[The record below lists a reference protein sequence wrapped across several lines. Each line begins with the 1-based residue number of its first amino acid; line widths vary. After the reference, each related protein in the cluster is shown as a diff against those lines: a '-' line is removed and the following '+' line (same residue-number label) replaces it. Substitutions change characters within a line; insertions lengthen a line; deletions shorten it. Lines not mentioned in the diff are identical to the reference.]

1 MRRAEVPSGSAD
13 ELPVKPFDLTTEE
26 ASDRNWV
33 LVERRTGHPRSRPI
47 RVALWL
53 LVMGLAL
60 APSLALAAA
69 ACAPACCPAE
79 AEHEAERGDCGSG
92 FDRRGCCEMA
102 PAPFEAF
109 AQGPVEMPAPPA
121 LPVRITA
128 AAPPEHVDLRAR
140 FVPAQIAL
148 ATSPLRF
155 SVVLRI

>member
-26 ASDRNWV
+26 ASDRNCA

-60 APSLALAAA
+60 APNLALAAA

-79 AEHEAERGDCGSG
+79 AEREDCGSG

-102 PAPFEAF
+102 PASFEAF

-121 LPVRITA
+121 LPVRIA
-128 AAPPEHVDLRAR
+128 NAPPPEHVDLRAR
-140 FVPAQIAL
+140 FVPARIAL